1 MNNRKTITVCSIL
14 ALIILAVVIF
24 VTIISDLIGFS
35 LILGALFIIL
45 TICLGIYL
53 REAPDEYTAYI
64 KAKRRILKTY
74 DSIIVEVEDIPN
86 IAGKNIIKVK
96 TIEDLVDAQLELRE
110 PIYYKNDNDSCFFIL
125 LHYNEACIYI
135 LRMNEDVISPT
146 EQSIRYMK
154 EDPEN
159 KTEDLLD
166 NLENTIVYKLDEL
179 RSFKIS
185 PVRNAQKIE
194 IVDDTA
200 IKEEIESNKDT
211 NITKEVLEDEIS
223 KTMYIKDLKEKIKQ
237 YEEDQDN
244 DFEQSTEPSVSN
256 DIIKEENSCLDEISK
271 LEETA
276 EDVLT
281 EQLKALSSQ
290 EKDIIASQPTSIEP
304 SPAKVKKTPSSSKKS
319 SSSSSAKPKK
329 KPTPKKKAPVKEN
342 HQSRRATKY
351 ASKSKK

>member
-1 MNNRKTITVCSIL
+1 MNNRKTITVCSVL
-14 ALIILAVVIF
+14 ALIILAIVIF
-24 VTIISDLIGFS
+24 VTIVSDLIGFS
-35 LILGALFIIL
+35 LILGTLFIIL
-45 TICLGIYL
+45 IICLGIYL
-53 REAPDEYTAYI
+53 REAPDEYTTYI
-64 KAKRRILKTY
+64 KAKKRILKTY

-135 LRMNEDVISPT
+135 LKMNEDVISPT

-185 PVRNAQKIE
+185 PVRNEQKIE

-200 IKEEIESNKDT
+200 IKEEIEANKDT

-223 KTMYIKDLKEKIKQ
+223 KTMYIKNLKEKIAQ
-237 YEEDQDN
+237 YVEEQDK
-244 DFEQSTEPSVSN
+244 ETE
-256 DIIKEENSCLDEISK
+256 EENTLDLNDDNSSTDSSVEITE
-271 LEETA
+271 LETPA
-276 EDVLT
+276 EDILT
-281 EQLKALSSQ
+281 EQLKTLSK
-290 EKDIIASQPTSIEP
+290 EKQSTL
-304 SPAKVKKTPSSSKKS
+304 SPEETKKKKEVKKSTNSKSSRKKSSSKK
-319 SSSSSAKPKK
+319 K
-329 KPTPKKKAPVKEN
+329 KPTKEN